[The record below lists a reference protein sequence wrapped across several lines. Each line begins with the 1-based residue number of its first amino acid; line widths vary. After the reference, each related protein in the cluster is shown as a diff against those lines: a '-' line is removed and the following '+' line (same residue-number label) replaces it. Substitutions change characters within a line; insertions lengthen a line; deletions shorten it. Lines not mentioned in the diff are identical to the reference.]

1 MPAAKRTGLRKVYED
16 TTNTVCKEMKEI
28 NKSLD
33 KMSKNL
39 DAYYDYVN
47 KVMDR
52 QDEQKDGGHSFSTT
66 DSKLLK
72 YTNDANGEIPTIDES
87 VKRIKEAVG
96 CR

>member
-28 NKSLD
+28 NKALD

-39 DAYYDYVN
+39 NAYYEYVDTIFD
-47 KVMDR
+47 K
-52 QDEQKDGGHSFSTT
+52 GGHSFSTT
-66 DSKLLK
+66 DAKLLK

-87 VKRIKEAVG
+87 VKRIKETVG